1 LELHHLRCQYAILN
15 SKSRKE
21 GCMSPIETQDVL
33 SEDIAGAGDGDNA
46 RLVPVAE
53 SIRYRK
59 RAQSAEK
66 KLEVLAE
73 QLAQAQAQTAQLS
86 EQLSGVETEQKLMRQ
101 LAAAGAVDLETA
113 VLIAKARMQG
123 QTAADVTGVIEQ
135 LKKEKQY
142 LFGGTGGAVTP
153 AKTAGARE
161 RVTSNETILEKAAK
175 KAATTGSRADLH
187 EYLRLRRNFL

>member
-1 LELHHLRCQYAILN
+1 
-15 SKSRKE
+15 
-21 GCMSPIETQDVL
+21 MSPIETQDVL
-33 SEDIAGAGDGDNA
+33 SEDIAGAGDNDGS

-73 QLAQAQAQTAQLS
+73 QLAQAQTQSAQLS
-86 EQLSGVETEQKLMRQ
+86 EQLNSAQTEQKLIRQ

-113 VLIAKARMQG
+113 MLIAKARMQG
-123 QTAADVTGVIEQ
+123 QSQADATGVIEQ

-142 LFGGTGGAVTP
+142 LFGGAGTNTAP
-153 AKTAGARE
+153 AKTAGARD
-161 RVTSNETILEKAAK
+161 RLTSNETILERAAK
-175 KAATTGSRADLH
+175 KAATSGSRADLH

>member
-1 LELHHLRCQYAILN
+1 
-15 SKSRKE
+15 
-21 GCMSPIETQDVL
+21 MSPIETQDVL
-33 SEDIAGAGDGDNA
+33 SEDIEGAGDNDGS

-66 KLEVLAE
+66 KLEVLTE
-73 QLAQAQAQTAQLS
+73 QLAQAQTQTAKLS
-86 EQLSGVETEQKLMRQ
+86 EQLSGVQTEQKLTRQ

-113 VLIAKARMQG
+113 VLIAQARMQG
-123 QTAADVTGVIEQ
+123 QTEADVTGVIEQ

-142 LFGGTGGAVTP
+142 LFGGAASGMTP
-153 AKTAGARE
+153 TKTAGAKDRL
-161 RVTSNETILEKAAK
+161 TSNETILERAAK
-175 KAATTGSRADLH
+175 KAATSGNRADLH

>member
-1 LELHHLRCQYAILN
+1 
-15 SKSRKE
+15 
-21 GCMSPIETQDVL
+21 MSPSQTQDVL
-33 SEDIAGAGDGDNA
+33 SEDIAGEGDNDST

-73 QLAQAQAQTAQLS
+73 QLAQAQTQTAQLS
-86 EQLSGVETEQKLMRQ
+86 EQLNSVQTEQKLVRQ

-123 QTAADVTGVIEQ
+123 QSQADAAGVIEQ

-142 LFGGTGGAVTP
+142 LFGSAGTNTAP
-153 AKTAGARE
+153 AKTAGARD
-161 RVTSNETILEKAAK
+161 RLTSNETILERAAK
-175 KAATTGSRADLH
+175 KAATSGSRADLH

>member
-1 LELHHLRCQYAILN
+1 
-15 SKSRKE
+15 
-21 GCMSPIETQDVL
+21 MSPIETQDVL
-33 SEDIAGAGDGDNA
+33 SEDIAGAGDNDST

-73 QLAQAQAQTAQLS
+73 QLAQAQTQTAQLS
-86 EQLSGVETEQKLMRQ
+86 EQLNSVQTEQKLVRQ

-123 QTAADVTGVIEQ
+123 QSQADAAGVIEQ

-142 LFGGTGGAVTP
+142 LFGGAGAGATP
-153 AKTAGARE
+153 AKTAGARD
-161 RVTSNETILEKAAK
+161 RLTSNETILERAAK
-175 KAATTGSRADLH
+175 KAATSGSRADLH

>member
-1 LELHHLRCQYAILN
+1 
-15 SKSRKE
+15 
-21 GCMSPIETQDVL
+21 MSPIETQDVL
-33 SEDIAGAGDGDNA
+33 SEDIAGAGDNDST

-73 QLAQAQAQTAQLS
+73 QLAQAQTQTAQLS
-86 EQLSGVETEQKLMRQ
+86 EQLNSVQAEQKLVRQ

-113 VLIAKARMQG
+113 MLIAKARMQG
-123 QTAADVTGVIEQ
+123 QTQVDATGVIEQ

-142 LFGGTGGAVTP
+142 LFGGAGAGAAP
-153 AKTAGARE
+153 AKTAGARD
-161 RVTSNETILEKAAK
+161 RLTSNETILERAAK
-175 KAATTGSRADLH
+175 KAATSGSRADLH

>member
-1 LELHHLRCQYAILN
+1 
-15 SKSRKE
+15 
-21 GCMSPIETQDVL
+21 MSPIETQDVL
-33 SEDIAGAGDGDNA
+33 SEDIAGAGDNDST

-73 QLAQAQAQTAQLS
+73 QLAQAQTQTAQLS
-86 EQLSGVETEQKLMRQ
+86 EQLNSVQAEQKLVRQ

-113 VLIAKARMQG
+113 MLIAKARMQG
-123 QTAADVTGVIEQ
+123 QTQVDATGVIEQ

-142 LFGGTGGAVTP
+142 LFGGAGAAP
-153 AKTAGARE
+153 AKTAGARD
-161 RVTSNETILEKAAK
+161 RLTSNETILERAAK
-175 KAATTGSRADLH
+175 KAATSGSRADLH

>member
-1 LELHHLRCQYAILN
+1 
-15 SKSRKE
+15 
-21 GCMSPIETQDVL
+21 MSPIETQDVL
-33 SEDIAGAGDGDNA
+33 SEDIAGAGDNDST

-73 QLAQAQAQTAQLS
+73 QLAQAQTQTSQLS
-86 EQLSGVETEQKLMRQ
+86 EQLNSVQTEQKLVRQ

-123 QTAADVTGVIEQ
+123 QSQTDAAGVIEQ

-142 LFGGTGGAVTP
+142 LFGGAGAGATP
-153 AKTAGARE
+153 AKTAGARD
-161 RVTSNETILEKAAK
+161 RLTSNETILERAAK
-175 KAATTGSRADLH
+175 KAATSGSRADLH